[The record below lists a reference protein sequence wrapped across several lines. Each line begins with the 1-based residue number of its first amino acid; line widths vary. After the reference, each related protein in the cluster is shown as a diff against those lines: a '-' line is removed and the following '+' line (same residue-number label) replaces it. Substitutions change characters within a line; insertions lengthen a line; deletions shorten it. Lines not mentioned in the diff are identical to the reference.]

1 MEHLFYLSK
10 KRVGKYNSYFDLYK
24 FRTMK
29 TNTPDVATHL
39 LDKPEEHYI
48 ILGLFLRKFS
58 LDELPQ
64 LFNIIKGDM
73 VFIGPRPTLFNQHD
87 LIKLRKKHEID
98 KFKPGLTGWAQINGR
113 DSITIE
119 KKVLLEKE
127 YSSKKSIFF
136 DFKIII
142 YTFIK
147 VLSLSDV
154 NH

>member
-1 MEHLFYLSK
+1 M
-10 KRVGKYNSYFDLYK
+10 
-24 FRTMK
+24 
-29 TNTPDVATHL
+29 

-73 VFIGPRPTLFNQHD
+73 VFIGPRPALFNQHD

-98 KFKPGLTGWAQINGR
+98 KFKPGLTGWFKLMEEIQLQL
-113 DSITIE
+113 

-127 YSSKKSIFF
+127 YIVKNLYFSTLK
-136 DFKIII
+136 
-142 YTFIK
+142 
-147 VLSLSDV
+147 
-154 NH
+154 